1 VATCEISIAATIAA
15 ATTSKPTL
23 TAGATTGKKPDRDG
37 GCDVARRDLAQKIA
51 YIEEACRS
59 VLSII
64 NEIERVKPDE
74 PETVPKLVSQ
84 LRSEFRFLDTLQ
96 DARGLW
102 ATALAGARHLP
113 CRAARATPGF
123 QSAACAVKLRA

>member
-1 VATCEISIAATIAA
+1 MDLFYE
-15 ATTSKPTL
+15 KL
-23 TAGATTGKKPDRDG
+23 TGKKPDRHG
-37 GCDVARRDLAQKIA
+37 GWDVARRDLAQKIV

-74 PETVPKLVSQ
+74 PETVAKLVSQ

-96 DARGLW
+96 DTRGL
-102 ATALAGARHLP
+102 
-113 CRAARATPGF
+113 
-123 QSAACAVKLRA
+123 